1 MTEISESAAK
11 PTSNSAPKSNG
22 ANALPRVA
30 LQPGRQK
37 RVRAGHP
44 WVFSNE
50 IVMNADSRA
59 LPPGGTVTLVDSGGA
74 PLGTATFNPHP
85 LISARLLTGREDVAI
100 NRNYIA
106 RRITYALQLRE
117 ALFDAP
123 FYRLVWSE
131 ADRLPGLVIDRYDDV
146 LVVQAN
152 TAGMDLLMPEILAAL
167 DEILAPKTVLLRND
181 NSGRTLENL
190 PLESSFARG
199 DLGGAP
205 IQVIENG
212 VNFLADPAG
221 GQKTGWFYD
230 HRENRAR
237 VAALAKGRRVLDAY
251 SYLGGFGIQAAVAGA
266 SRVVCVDR
274 SEPALGLAQQSAE
287 LNNVADRCEFV
298 RNDCFHHL
306 GQVSAGD
313 EKFDVVVADPPAFVK
328 SKKDLRNGL
337 KGYRKLTRL
346 AANCVAPGGFLFVA
360 SCSYHVDGPGFA
372 EQLRGGL
379 RDAHRS
385 GRILYTGGAGPDH
398 PVHPYVPESAYL
410 KGVLMQLD

>member
-1 MTEISESAAK
+1 MIEK
-11 PTSNSAPKSNG
+11 TSKAPKTAKSPS
-22 ANALPRVA
+22 ANVLPRVA

-50 IVMNADSRA
+50 IEMTAVARA
-59 LPPGGTVTLVDSGGA
+59 LPPGGIVTLVDSGGA
-74 PLGTATFNPHP
+74 ALGTATFNPHP

-100 NRNYIA
+100 NRNYLA
-106 RRITYALQLRE
+106 RRIAYALELRD

-123 FYRLVWSE
+123 YYRLVWSE
-131 ADRLPGLVIDRYDDV
+131 ADRLPGLVIDRYGDV

-167 DEILAPKTVLLRND
+167 DEVLSPKCVVLRND
-181 NSGRTLENL
+181 NAGREQENL
-190 PLESSFARG
+190 PTETIVAKG

-205 IQVIENG
+205 IEVIENG
-212 VNFLADPAG
+212 VKFLADPAG

-237 VAALAKGRRVLDAY
+237 VARLAGGRRVLDVY

-266 SRVVCVDR
+266 AKVVCVDR
-274 SEPALGLAQQSAE
+274 SEAALGLAEQAAK
-287 LNNVADRCEFV
+287 LNNVADRCEFA
-298 RNDCFHHL
+298 RGDSFHHL
-306 GQVSAGD
+306 GQLAAASGV
-313 EKFDVVVADPPAFVK
+313 FDVVIADPPAFVK

-346 AANCVAPGGFLFVA
+346 AANCVAPGGFLFAA
-360 SCSYHVDGPGFA
+360 SCSYHVDAADFA
-372 EQLRGGL
+372 EQIRGGL

-385 GRILYTGGAGPDH
+385 GRIIHSGSAGPDH

-410 KGVLMQLD
+410 KGVLLQLD